1 MYKDTNE
8 PSVLGGVVLIYYK
21 EINSNNPLTI
31 SIIYRHLLF
40 SLKFCIYYGRL
51 NWPAPIGM
59 WSLPCGTKG
68 EEKYLHEK
76 MGIVAIA
83 EKPQ

>member
-1 MYKDTNE
+1 MLLFLFFFLYMVSQETIGSDVAFTPLIARITILCMYKDMNE

-40 SLKFCIYYGRL
+40 IH
-51 NWPAPIGM
+51 I
-59 WSLPCGTKG
+59 
-68 EEKYLHEK
+68 
-76 MGIVAIA
+76 
-83 EKPQ
+83 